1 MEIGY
6 YKKLGEPWASHKD
19 KKYLGQTRAILKRET
34 NKIITEETTP
44 EPWETGYLEEVG
56 DKIIWVERK
65 H

>member
-19 KKYLGQTRAILKRET
+19 KKYLGQTRAILKREA
-34 NKIITEETTP
+34 KKLITEELKQDF
-44 EPWETGYLEEVG
+44 WETGYLDEVDG
-56 DKIIWVERK
+56 KFVWVKRK